1 MAIAVIPRRN
11 VHALSHHAATV
22 TVVVFTLF
30 HKCCLNTSLNHP
42 MALLF
47 LLSLDKY
54 RHSYN
59 SAVFKYNFKD
69 YCFML
74 FYS

>member
-30 HKCCLNTSLNHP
+30 HECCLNTSLNHP
-42 MALLF
+42 MALPF
-47 LLSLDKY
+47 LLSLDRY
-54 RHSYN
+54 SYY
-59 SAVFKYNFKD
+59 SAVFKYSFKD